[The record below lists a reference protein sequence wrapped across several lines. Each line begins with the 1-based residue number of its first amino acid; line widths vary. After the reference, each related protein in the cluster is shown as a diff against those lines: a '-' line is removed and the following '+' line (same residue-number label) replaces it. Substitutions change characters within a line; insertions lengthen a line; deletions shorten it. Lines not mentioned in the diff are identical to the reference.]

1 MKQLQKELLA
11 DAKQGMLTAEGAESL
26 HDEAIVDIA
35 NIIVASI
42 SGGAWA
48 AMDEFGTGSLMDI
61 NNPALATY
69 MGSQLWND
77 ARGNDPT
84 IRSRS
89 RGAYT
94 NIFGEQ
100 VESKSNVAG
109 IDLEKLGGK
118 FEPRPPS
125 HAIETAM
132 RWMRNGR
139 MQSRIQEIVKTFPFG
154 KFIEVDRFKK

>member
-1 MKQLQKELLA
+1 MKQLQQELLA
-11 DAKQGMLTAEGAESL
+11 EAKQRMLTAEGAESL
-26 HDEAIVDIA
+26 HDEEIVDIA
-35 NIIVASI
+35 NVIVASI

-48 AMDEFGTGSLMDI
+48 VMDEFGKGSLMDTS
-61 NNPALATY
+61 NPALQEY
-69 MGSQLWND
+69 MKSSLWNP

-89 RGAYT
+89 RGPYI

-118 FEPRPPS
+118 FEPQPPS
-125 HAIETAM
+125 HAMETAM
-132 RWMRNGR
+132 RWMQNGR
-139 MQSRIQEIVKTFPFG
+139 MQSKIQEVVKTFPFG
-154 KFIEVDRFKK
+154 KFIEVYNTKK